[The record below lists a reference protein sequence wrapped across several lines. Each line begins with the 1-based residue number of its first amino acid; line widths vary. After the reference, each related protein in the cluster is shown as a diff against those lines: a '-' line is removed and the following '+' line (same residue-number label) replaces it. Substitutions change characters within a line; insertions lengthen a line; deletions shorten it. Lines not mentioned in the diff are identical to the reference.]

1 MKAVVLEIKN
11 GYSAVLA
18 EDGTVIKIKGEYA
31 VGDTIEVNTS
41 GQTGQVSRFRKKT
54 ARFVAAAAAIAI
66 IAVAGGGYYTT
77 ATAAST
83 VTYNAGDTEI
93 ILTLNHL
100 DKVIKVESS
109 DAEAEDIIRA
119 LYDEGIRHADLS
131 DALEKTSAVLKE
143 VKPEDASAAPEI
155 HVDAKN
161 ESRSGKLEQQA
172 METVKQQVQ
181 NQGGSQSNDAQNH
194 LDQNTSAPAS
204 GGTEYNT
211 QGDTDA
217 DANIQGNGSPNTTI
231 QNNDNPNSAVQG
243 NDSPD
248 STVQGYT
255 QSNNRQQDTGQNNG
269 QNDDSGKQTGQNNQT
284 QNNNSDSGNENRGSG
299 TGSDAGQPDSGPAD
313 GNANRQ

>member
-31 VGDTIEVNTS
+31 VGDTIEINTS
-41 GQTGQVSRFRKKT
+41 GQAGQVSRFRKKT

-119 LYDEGIRHADLS
+119 LYDEGIRHTDLS

-161 ESRSGKLEQQA
+161 ESRSEKLEQQA

-181 NQGGSQSNDAQNH
+181 DQGGIQNNDTQN
-194 LDQNTSAPAS
+194 N
-204 GGTEYNT
+204 
-211 QGDTDA
+211 
-217 DANIQGNGSPNTTI
+217 QGNGSPDTNVQDNTPG
-231 QNNDNPNSAVQG
+231 NDRPDTNVQDNAPSNEQPDTNVQG
-243 NDSPD
+243 STPSNDRPD
-248 STVQGYT
+248 TNVQDNTPGNDRP
-255 QSNNRQQDTGQNNG
+255 QENG
-269 QNDDSGKQTGQNNQT
+269 QNSEPDNGIDKQTRQNDTGNLPGGNQNGQ
-284 QNNNSDSGNENRGSG
+284 
-299 TGSDAGQPDSGPAD
+299 
-313 GNANRQ
+313 